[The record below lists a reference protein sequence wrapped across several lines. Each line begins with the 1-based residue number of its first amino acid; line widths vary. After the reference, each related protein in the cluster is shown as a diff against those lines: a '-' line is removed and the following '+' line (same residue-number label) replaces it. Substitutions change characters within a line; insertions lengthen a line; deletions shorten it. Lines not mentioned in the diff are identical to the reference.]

1 LARGEFAAQRGT
13 AQGGALSPLLANIY
27 LHPFD
32 LALTSQGLRLV
43 RFVDDFV
50 IMCATQAEAEQALD
64 LATRQLAT
72 LRLALNQEKT
82 GVISYADG
90 LDFLGHALVPRQ
102 RGARLE
108 QGLQSFEEAQA
119 ALRKAA
125 GNVGQQVRRR
135 IKR

>member
-1 LARGEFAAQRGT
+1 
-13 AQGGALSPLLANIY
+13 LANIY

-50 IMCATQAEAEQALD
+50 IMCASQAEAAQALD

-72 LRLALNQEKT
+72 LRLRLHPEKT
-82 GVISYADG
+82 QVIPYADG
-90 LDFLGHALVPRQ
+90 LAFLGQALVPPQ
-102 RGARLE
+102 RGSRLG
-108 QGLQSFEEAQA
+108 QGLTSFTEAEQ
-119 ALRKAA
+119 ALRETA
-125 GNVGQQVRRR
+125 GKVRRR